1 LRCGGCGCCGGFL
14 PLRVGSV
21 RRHYHMTHMGSWLQ
35 LPPQHPQPPH
45 MPSRLRGM
53 RMRREP
59 EPVRERAEPRARLPH
74 RYLHHDSGPAGAR
87 ALSKKLR
94 GWAPPKLRIHSDCSS
109 CQANGIR
116 RDAERVAELV
126 PPPKL
131 LQPWNWPQLHLL
143 ISLCSKCYAE
153 LIQPRPRG
161 RGCPKVQDPSA
172 GERRRSTKKPQ
183 MPKSGDF

>member
-1 LRCGGCGCCGGFL
+1 MLRETEGA
-14 PLRVGSV
+14 
-21 RRHYHMTHMGSWLQ
+21 
-35 LPPQHPQPPH
+35 
-45 MPSRLRGM
+45 
-53 RMRREP
+53 RE
-59 EPVRERAEPRARLPH
+59 ESEPRARLPD
-74 RYLHHDSGPAGAR
+74 RYLPHDSGPAGAR

-94 GWAPPKLRIHSDCSS
+94 SWASPKLRIHSDCSS
-109 CQANGIR
+109 CQANGIT

-153 LIQPRPRG
+153 LIHTAPEG
-161 RGCPKVQDPSA
+161 RGCPKVQGASD
-172 GERRRSTKKPQ
+172 GERRRSTEKPQ